1 MSQTSLPGTVGIK
14 SNQNIKIMD
23 RKVLKDKIDEL
34 RSSAKMELACTI
46 REIMREHNVKKKELG
61 WPVVVNTSSLVDIV
75 EVGSC
80 DTDIPVF
87 TISVGSG
94 YYKEPHKVGALDDSV
109 SVELLADIAT
119 GLNNELSGYVSTYV
133 AKYRFIYDDGTT
145 ADMDEPYVFLAES
158 ERDAKDKADDY
169 AEVWNDWNEDTIEL
183 VSVEKQTAS
192 EG

>member
-1 MSQTSLPGTVGIK
+1 
-14 SNQNIKIMD
+14 MD
-23 RKVLKDKIDEL
+23 KKVLKDKIDEL
-34 RSSAKMELACTI
+34 RSEAKMELACTI
-46 REIMREHNVKKKELG
+46 REIMREHNVQKKELG
-61 WPVVVNTSSLVDIV
+61 WPVVVNNSSLVDIV

-87 TISVGSG
+87 TISVCAG

-145 ADMDEPYVFLAES
+145 AGMDEPYVFLAES

>member
-1 MSQTSLPGTVGIK
+1 MLALTRKKGESLIV
-14 SNQNIKIMD
+14 NNNIEIMD

-34 RSSAKMELACTI
+34 RSAAKMELACTI

-87 TISVGSG
+87 TISVGAG

-133 AKYRFIYDDGTT
+133 AKYRFLYESGTARPARLT
-145 ADMDEPYVFLAES
+145 PNPSAPG
-158 ERDAKDKADDY
+158 
-169 AEVWNDWNEDTIEL
+169 EL
-183 VSVEKQTAS
+183 NASVAGEL
-192 EG
+192 

>member
-1 MSQTSLPGTVGIK
+1 MGIK
-14 SNQNIKIMD
+14 LNQNIKIMD

-34 RSSAKMELACTI
+34 RSTAKMELACTI
-46 REIMREHNVKKKELG
+46 REIMREHNVQKKELG
-61 WPVVVNTSSLVDIV
+61 WPVVVNNSSLVDIV
-75 EVGSC
+75 EVGSG

-87 TISVGSG
+87 TISVGAG
-94 YYKEPHKVGALDDSV
+94 YYKEPHKIGALDDSI

-158 ERDAKDKADDY
+158 ERDAEDKADNY
-169 AEVWNDWNEDTIEL
+169 AEVWNDWNEDTIER

>member
-1 MSQTSLPGTVGIK
+1 MAGIK

-34 RSSAKMELACTI
+34 RSTAKMELACTI
-46 REIMREHNVKKKELG
+46 REIMRENNVLKKELG

-94 YYKEPHKVGALDDSV
+94 YYKEPHKVCALDDSL

-133 AKYRFIYDDGTT
+133 AKYRFLYEDGTT
-145 ADMDEPYVFLAES
+145 AYMDEPYVFLAES
-158 ERDAKDKADDY
+158 EKDAKDKADDY

-183 VSVEKQTAS
+183 VSVEKQTSS
-192 EG
+192 ES

>member
-1 MSQTSLPGTVGIK
+1 MVGIK
-14 SNQNIKIMD
+14 LNQNIKIMK

-34 RSSAKMELACTI
+34 RSTAKMELACTI
-46 REIMREHNVKKKELG
+46 REIMREHNVLKKELG
-61 WPVVVNTSSLVDIV
+61 WPVVVNNSSLVDIV
-75 EVGSC
+75 EVGSS

-87 TISVGSG
+87 TISVGVG
-94 YYKEPHKVGALDDSV
+94 YYKEPHKVGALDDSI

-158 ERDAKDKADDY
+158 ERDAEDKADDY
-169 AEVWNDWNEDTIEL
+169 AEVWNDWNEDTIER